1 MAKQNLV
8 FSFIIKSLFA
18 LLWLIP
24 AVLWAQ
30 NKKENLA
37 GPLTFYYEMQ
47 YSAAGDTLQSDYR
60 ETFLL
65 HVNGRNSLFASE
77 KTVRQDSVKAAQLI
91 AFRQGA
97 RSFSMQGVPS
107 SAFSYYITKEDLTA
121 PVVVYDQIGGK
132 HFKYDE
138 VETADWQITGAQ
150 KIFHGQSCQQA
161 IARQFGRTW
170 IAWFAPQIPL
180 SDGPYK
186 FRGLPGL
193 IVEVYD
199 EALQYRFKLTK
210 FDPALTT
217 VISIPEFRKYKIAHT
232 NRTQFLKARQSY
244 RENLPELARTLG
256 LQISEERVRQ
266 LRENAKKKVI
276 PLELD

>member
-1 MAKQNLV
+1 M
-8 FSFIIKSLFA
+8 
-18 LLWLIP
+18 
-24 AVLWAQ
+24 
-30 NKKENLA
+30 
-37 GPLTFYYEMQ
+37 
-47 YSAAGDTLQSDYR
+47 
-60 ETFLL
+60 
-65 HVNGRNSLFASE
+65 
-77 KTVRQDSVKAAQLI
+77 
-91 AFRQGA
+91 
-97 RSFSMQGVPS
+97 
-107 SAFSYYITKEDLTA
+107 TA

-161 IARQFGRTW
+161 IARLFGRTW

-232 NRTQFLKARQSY
+232 IRAQFLKARQSY
-244 RENLPELARTLG
+244 RENLPEFTRSLG

-266 LRENAKKKVI
+266 LRENVMKKVI